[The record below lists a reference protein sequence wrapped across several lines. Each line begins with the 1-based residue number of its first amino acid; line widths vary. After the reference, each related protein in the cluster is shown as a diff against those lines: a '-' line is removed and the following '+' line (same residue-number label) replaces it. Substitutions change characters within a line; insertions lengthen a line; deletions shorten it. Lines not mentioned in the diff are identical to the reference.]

1 LPTEQRLAHST
12 NAPNHSPASLI
23 GIDIDIDI
31 GIDIGIGS
39 FVVNLERT
47 IVRYCMVYESILFRG
62 RYSRYWVWYLVR
74 FDFDLDCDLH
84 FFS

>member
-1 LPTEQRLAHST
+1 LPKEQRLAHST

-31 GIDIGIGS
+31 DIGIGIGIGS

-47 IVRYCMVYESILFRG
+47 IVWYCMVYESILHRG
-62 RYSRYWVWYLVR
+62 RYSRY
-74 FDFDLDCDLH
+74 
-84 FFS
+84 